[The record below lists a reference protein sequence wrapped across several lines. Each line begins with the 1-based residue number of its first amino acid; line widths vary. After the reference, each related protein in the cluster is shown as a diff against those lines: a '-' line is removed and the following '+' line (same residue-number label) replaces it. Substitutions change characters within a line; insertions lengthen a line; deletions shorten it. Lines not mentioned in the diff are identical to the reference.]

1 MPVLAREAQHKFTD
15 RLRSVVGRL
24 DAGMSTASPPA
35 GAATDAVSRVSPGIA
50 YTDADADTGAAAVV
64 HDRLLCP

>member
-1 MPVLAREAQHKFTD
+1 
-15 RLRSVVGRL
+15 
-24 DAGMSTASPPA
+24 MSSASPPA

-64 HDRLLCP
+64 HDRLLCPVKDWNL